1 MGLLSCAVAK
11 GFATLL
17 LLRYFPFHCSIT
29 DGLKD
34 TEMLQEA
41 WISGWG
47 PKGDTN
53 SITENVKNL
62 CMNASQLLLLIIPI
76 LELQHIYFEL
86 NQVGDV
92 LQVILEKECMLQWSS
107 LTCLCVFCT
116 VSSKNTW
123 YVKELVFNRKRK
135 ENIPSWVC
143 LGSGALQRSGLW
155 D

>member
-1 MGLLSCAVAK
+1 
-11 GFATLL
+11 
-17 LLRYFPFHCSIT
+17 
-29 DGLKD
+29 
-34 TEMLQEA
+34 MLQEA

-53 SITENVKNL
+53 SITENIKNL

-76 LELQHIYFEL
+76 LELQHIYLEL

-92 LQVILEKECMLQWSS
+92 LQVILEKERMLQWSS
-107 LTCLCVFCT
+107 LACLCVFCT
-116 VSSKNTW
+116 VSSKDTW

-135 ENIPSWVC
+135 ENIPPWVC
-143 LGSGALQRSGLW
+143 VGSGALQRSGLW